1 MKKMRVLAVILV
13 IFALSMG
20 FNAPTWAK
28 AKYTMKIATVWP
40 TDLTATNKSLNY
52 LKPRI
57 EELTDGQVQVELR
70 KGNLGGER
78 DLFEGVQLGTI
89 EAAVCTTG
97 TLGGFVP
104 LAEIFMVP
112 YLFKN
117 WNHCYAVLNGPF
129 GKRISRWAMARS
141 LIHSVIMLHRLL
153 PVICL
158 TMAAFFACN

>member
-1 MKKMRVLAVILV
+1 MKKWRVLSVILV
-13 IFALSMG
+13 IFALSVG
-20 FNAPTWAK
+20 FNASAWAK
-28 AKYTMKIATVWP
+28 AKYTMKIATVAP
-40 TDLTATNKSLNY
+40 KDLTAYNKSLNY

-57 EELTDGQVQVELR
+57 EELTGGQVQVELR

-112 YLFKN
+112 YLFKS
-117 WNHCYAVLNGPF
+117 WNHAYAVLNGPF
-129 GKRISRWAMARS
+129 GKRLEELA
-141 LIHSVIMLHRLL
+141 LL
-153 PVICL
+153 
-158 TMAAFFACN
+158 